1 MARGRPV
8 IDPGT
13 YGEIGLTPLP
23 NGKVQANVQV
33 RLSNGTY
40 KRLRRVG
47 TSTADATRKIKRAAA
62 EATTT
67 TDTDTLRTTSTV
79 RELVAE
85 WLETHE
91 ASPRSIEVYKST
103 AVNHIYPA
111 LGSLRLNEVRTS
123 TVESFVRTLADRP
136 ATAKRA
142 RSVLSSAFA
151 MAVRYDLVTVN
162 PVRET
167 TAPKV
172 ERKDVRV
179 FEGREMPAF
188 FAMVDNYVQGKKPG
202 PAVRAL
208 PFPNLVRFLA
218 GTGVRL
224 SEALAFRKE
233 DIDLTTTPPTAT
245 VRPTKD
251 GGEST
256 RVVQLPT
263 IAVDAVKRQIAATHD
278 FSEWL
283 FPTSRGTHV
292 SKSTAE
298 RWIRSAREDWK
309 DSEKAKDWPA
319 VDWVTFHTFRRNVA
333 TLLADRVS
341 VQAATQQLGHADS
354 VVTEHHYLARPKA
367 GPAVADVLNEHLHG
381 AESGKK
387 LAK

>member
-8 IDPGT
+8 IAPGT
-13 YGEIGLTPLP
+13 FGEIGLTTLP

-47 TSTADATRKIKRAAA
+47 TSAADATRKIKRAAA
-62 EATTT
+62 EVTTT
-67 TDTDTLRTTSTV
+67 IDTDTLRTTSTIK
-79 RELVAE
+79 ELVTE
-85 WLETHE
+85 WLDTHK
-91 ASPRSIEVYKST
+91 ASPHSIEVYKST
-103 AVNHIYPA
+103 ATNHIYPA

-123 TVESFVRTLADRP
+123 TIEAFIRQLANKP

-142 RSVLSSAFA
+142 RTVLSAAFA
-151 MAVRYDLVTVN
+151 MAVRYDLVGVN

-167 TAPKV
+167 TVPKV
-172 ERKDVRV
+172 ERKEVRV
-179 FEGREMPAF
+179 FQGNEMAAF
-188 FAMVDNYVQGKKPG
+188 FAMVDNYVQGEKAG
-202 PAVRAL
+202 PAVRAQ

-218 GTGVRL
+218 GTGLRL
-224 SEALAFRKE
+224 SEALAFKKS
-233 DIDLTTTPPTAT
+233 DIDLTATPPTAI

-256 RVVQLPT
+256 RVVQLPN
-263 IAVDAVKRQIAATHD
+263 IAVDAVKKQIAQTHN

-298 RWIRSAREDWK
+298 RWIRRAREDWK
-309 DSEKAKDWPA
+309 ACDAAEDWPA

-341 VQAATQQLGHADS
+341 VQAATQQLGHADT

-367 GPAVADVLNEHLHG
+367 GPAVAEVLNEHLIG
-381 AESGKK
+381 RESGK
-387 LAK
+387 